1 MISIRLLARWA
12 TIEAPSDLRCG
23 ATSTNAIPPK
33 NACTIRAGSMWGAAS
48 SGAAGSS
55 PAARGDTEKLGGA
68 PLDGR
73 KSRHHSERDGEIDE
87 PELLLQLKQRAND
100 GRAGQQIIHHVHNE
114 TGRDV
119 AVEARHKRQ
128 ANAGEEGEHDRW
140 WRNMG
145 RPENR

>member
-1 MISIRLLARWA
+1 MGDDRSPQRLA
-12 TIEAPSDLRCG
+12 LRRHQHERDPAEECVHD
-23 ATSTNAIPPK
+23 
-33 NACTIRAGSMWGAAS
+33 
-48 SGAAGSS
+48 SGGLDVGRGEQRRGRLSS

-100 GRAGQQIIHHVHNE
+100 SRAGQQIIHHVHNE